1 VARDV
6 RRPLALA
13 AFAAILT
20 LGCGPSRPQPSDSV
34 AAQAAAGAESGAASV
49 AADSGPMT
57 GITGREWTLV
67 SLDDGDD
74 DPIEAT
80 ARPVTLRLDASSGRA
95 SGYAGCN
102 RYSGPYTLGGDSLSF
117 GPAAMTKMACSVGM
131 TTEQRF
137 AAVLPLVAR
146 YALREA
152 TLELLD
158 ANGRAVAT
166 FSGH

>member
-1 VARDV
+1 MARDV

-20 LGCGPSRPQPSDSV
+20 LGCRPSRPQPSDSV
-34 AAQAAAGAESGAASV
+34 AAPAAAAASG
-49 AADSGPMT
+49 AADSGAMT

-74 DPIEAT
+74 PIEVT
-80 ARPVTLRLDASSGRA
+80 ARPVSLRLDASSGRA

-102 RYSGPYTLGGDSLSF
+102 RYSGPYTLSGDSLSF

-137 AAVLPLVAR
+137 AAVLPIVAR
-146 YALREA
+146 YALRDT

-158 ANGRAVAT
+158 ANGKSLAT